1 MTRLEEILDG
11 GGSVSPDGG
20 DVDGPPET
28 WLGREVGVGVPVCR
42 MGKKPIGGCRP
53 SWRVCWLP
61 DDLQNS
67 EGVSLYGPDTLQGS
81 SVANRRPGVS
91 GVGVPGI
98 R

>member
-1 MTRLEEILDG
+1 MAGARGLD
-11 GGSVSPDGG
+11 
-20 DVDGPPET
+20 
-28 WLGREVGVGVPVCR
+28 VGWMGAVCR
-42 MGKKPIGGCRP
+42 IGKKPIGGCRS

-81 SVANRRPGVS
+81 SVVNRRPGVS